1 MITRGKPQTSA
12 STVPAHK
19 EMSEAPALWHVALAS
34 SSSAGWALI
43 GPEGSMSFAAGP
55 AVDDVLAVEVSRLA
69 VFDGPGL
76 HPRTTIDKAAR
87 TALKRREREV
97 LRTPPS

>member
-1 MITRGKPQTSA
+1 
-12 STVPAHK
+12 
-19 EMSEAPALWHVALAS
+19 
-34 SSSAGWALI
+34 
-43 GPEGSMSFAAGP
+43 MSFAAGP

-87 TALKRREREV
+87 TALKRRERDV